1 MGKAMNTSH
10 KRTTI
15 YFPPAVHRVLRLKAA
30 ETSQS
35 ISNLVSEAVS
45 GALAEDLA
53 DLKAFK
59 MRENEPVLSYE
70 AALAELKRNGKI

>member
-1 MGKAMNTSH
+1 MAKTVNTLH

-15 YFPPAVHRVLRLKAA
+15 YFPPAVHRILRLKAA

-35 ISNLVSEAVS
+35 ISNLVNEAVS
-45 GALAEDLA
+45 GALEEDLA
-53 DLKAFK
+53 DLEAFK
-59 MRENEPVLSYE
+59 MRENESVLSYE

>member
-1 MGKAMNTSH
+1 MSKAVKRSH
-10 KRTTI
+10 KQTTI
-15 YFPPAVHRVLRLKAA
+15 YFPPDEHRVLRLKAA

-35 ISNLVSEAVS
+35 ISNLVNEAVS

-53 DLKAFK
+53 DLEAFK

>member
-1 MGKAMNTSH
+1 MSKTAKSLH

-15 YFPPAVHRVLRLKAA
+15 YFPSAVHRVLRLKAA

-35 ISNLVSEAVS
+35 ISNLVNEAVS

-53 DLKAFK
+53 DLEAFK
-59 MRENEPVLSYE
+59 MRENEPMLSYE